1 MPSLILVSNIV
12 ITTKEQCIWQTTRYW
27 QLWCTIS
34 VAGQQPSISEYF
46 QSALSWTLHSLVQW
60 KQSHWKYITESCLID
75 TVMKLTPQSTG
86 NNCKQ
91 TASKMENAVEIHC
104 KVQLSRVPEII
115 KLDLFF
121 IHFTS
126 SWVKHKSLIL
136 KWK

>member
-1 MPSLILVSNIV
+1 MTNYKILATVVYHLSCRPTTINIRIFSKCLVLDITFFGSVKAKPLEIHYRIMPD
-12 ITTKEQCIWQTTRYW
+12 RY
-27 QLWCTIS
+27 CY
-34 VAGQQPSISEYF
+34 EM
-46 QSALSWTLHSLVQW
+46 H
-60 KQSHWKYITESCLID
+60 
-75 TVMKLTPQSTG
+75 PQSTG

-126 SWVKHKSLIL
+126 S
-136 KWK
+136 

>member
-1 MPSLILVSNIV
+1 
-12 ITTKEQCIWQTTRYW
+12 
-27 QLWCTIS
+27 
-34 VAGQQPSISEYF
+34 
-46 QSALSWTLHSLVQW
+46 
-60 KQSHWKYITESCLID
+60 
-75 TVMKLTPQSTG
+75 
-86 NNCKQ
+86 
-91 TASKMENAVEIHC
+91 VEIHC